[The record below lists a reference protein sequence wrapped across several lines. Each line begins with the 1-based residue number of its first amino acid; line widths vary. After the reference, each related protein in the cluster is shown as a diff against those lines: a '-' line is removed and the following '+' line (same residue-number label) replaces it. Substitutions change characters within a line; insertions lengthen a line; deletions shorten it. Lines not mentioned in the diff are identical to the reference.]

1 VLEDE
6 SPYPEVRSAVA
17 NTDDPKMPSS
27 TIRAWVVGLFWA
39 VVLPGVNQFFFFRFP
54 SIGISQVCETFPHGV
69 SVSLLGSQLLNRI
82 LRDKYIPMLLSLPIC
97 KAWARYLPNICFFGI
112 PLNPG
117 PFTIKEHVII
127 AIMAGVGDAPA
138 YAVSVAPTWQI
149 MSGLFRSARVLTI
162 SFRPMLSPFRKSFT
176 ISTPHLPVSYRA
188 SSAHPLGLLIDFT
201 NHKTDQWLLVMSTQL
216 IGFSIGGICKR
227 FFVAPPSM
235 IWPDSLLSA
244 VLFNTLHGQ
253 ETSGT
258 QARGGTSRL
267 RFFYYVFIG
276 YIFYS
281 QSFSGFCF
289 LSWHRF

>member
-39 VVLPGVNQFFFFRFP
+39 VLLPGMNQFFYFRYP
-54 SIGISQVCETFPHGV
+54 SVIIDKVCDPFGV
-69 SVSLLGSQLLNRI
+69 PVAKSI
-82 LRDKYIPMLLSLPIC
+82 LRDKYIAMLLSLPIC
-97 KAWARYLPNICFFGI
+97 KVWARYLPNISLFGI

-117 PFTIKEHVII
+117 PFTVKEHVII
-127 AIMAGVGDAPA
+127 TIMAGIGAVPS

-149 MSGLFRSARVLTI
+149 MSLMSGLFCSVRALTF
-162 SFRPMLSPFRKSFT
+162 SFRTMLSPFRKSFT

-188 SSAHPLGLLIDFT
+188 YSAHPFGLLIDFT

-227 FFVAPPSM
+227 FLVAPPSM
-235 IWPDSLLSA
+235 IWPGNLLPA

-258 QARGGTSRL
+258 QARGGISRL

-276 YIFYS
+276 YILYS
-281 QSFSGFCF
+281 QSFLPFVLAPVLVYYYS
-289 LSWHRF
+289 